1 MSRITT
7 QLPLCFTE
15 EGQKIIEKKGLE
27 LQNWLD
33 TEGYKS
39 RESFYILDMEDAKY
53 PKIMS
58 WWNTDICQDTY
69 REFIHNRENHY
80 VNGEK
85 WNNGQF
91 GSRWADITIE
101 GIRVRL
107 GFYSRQFDPKMF
119 ENFEIY
125 DKNLK
130 INMIINYLIVVS
142 VLDYQEELF
151 MTREEEDEKEEER
164 LAKIQHEKNQEEE
177 TKRLEEAKTKADKAE
192 EKLLAEEKAKKDAE
206 EIKKSLPKKKKEKK
220 VKEAKVAVNP
230 HKKEIRVS
238 EGIWKPNPAWKKWEQ
253 ENKRSASP
261 P

>member
-1 MSRITT
+1 MSIITGT
-7 QLPLCFTE
+7 PLCWTE

-39 RESFYILDMEDAKY
+39 KESFYLLDMEYAKY
-53 PKIMS
+53 PKIVS
-58 WWNTDICQDTY
+58 WWNTDNFQDTY
-69 REFIHNRENHY
+69 REFISNRENHY

-101 GIRVRL
+101 GVRVRL
-107 GFYSRQFDPKMF
+107 GFYSRQFDPKIF
-119 ENFEIY
+119 ENTEIQ

-130 INMIINYLIVVS
+130 IMKLNYLIVVS

-151 MTREEEDEKEEER
+151 MTREEEEEER
-164 LAKIQHEKNQEEE
+164 LIKIQHEKNQEEE
-177 TKRLEEAKTKADKAE
+177 TKRLEEAKTKADEAE
-192 EKLLAEEKAKKDAE
+192 AKLLAEEKAKKDAE